1 MHKILI
7 KGYFKNYDI
16 NEKIK
21 YKNHGFLLSNFI
33 TFKNNNDKIKINFKN
48 DKILFTKENNN
59 SKLVHE
65 FILNENT
72 TGKYKIKS
80 QNILI
85 DIPIYTTKIENKNKS
100 VKIEYNFLNN
110 ESKTKNIIYI
120 EDEVLA

>member
-16 NEKIK
+16 NEKIN

-120 EDEVLA
+120 EYEVLE

>member
-16 NEKIK
+16 NEKIN
-21 YKNHGFLLSNFI
+21 YNNYGFLLSNFI

-48 DKILFTKENNN
+48 DKIVFTKENNN

-120 EDEVLA
+120 EYEVLE